1 MDTNG
6 IIDAIAGTGC
16 QPIFLSASHRRPP
29 ENYTRYDAHNT
40 GERTGVDRNRLISH
54 FDGVAPSV
62 NDDPAKSAEYFADR
76 LARAGHASAQSGIE
90 TVAHT
95 QKPGEREFGVR
106 NQYIAVRSCDRHR
119 IGSGT
124 LGECYPL
131 IEHHR
136 RSGKVGGGIENGAT

>member
-62 NDDPAKSAEYFADR
+62 NDDAAKSAEYFDDR
-76 LARAGHASAQSGIE
+76 LAMAVHVSAPSGIE
-90 TVAHT
+90 TVAHN
-95 QKPGEREFGVR
+95 QKTAAMEVGVR
-106 NQYIAVRSCDRHR
+106 NQYI
-119 IGSGT
+119 
-124 LGECYPL
+124 
-131 IEHHR
+131 
-136 RSGKVGGGIENGAT
+136 